1 MKTDRQRHR
10 LTKRSCFAGGAAFLA
25 GFLAALPFA
34 SAERGGGSGVPV
46 VAELM
51 QSVQLVEGGK
61 AGLPPEG
68 KATLRDLFGWREAL
82 ALQSALGGRY
92 ATENRACRF
101 VRNEKTTRIW
111 LPALTGSDG
120 DSSRGTDDSAPVWML
135 DIDNR
140 SGFICRTPGL
150 PDISSSDLLKIAAP
164 VHRENPSVDRLK
176 ENVAFLRTHLG
187 EQASFRETTCYDVRG
202 LRVGDRMKYY
212 WLGRLEGA
220 PKPNHRTALRFVY
233 WIDIASRTVV
243 DCAVE
248 VQGKTIAIP

>member
-1 MKTDRQRHR
+1 M
-10 LTKRSCFAGGAAFLA
+10 TKKSYFAGGAAFLA
-25 GFLAALPFA
+25 GFLVALPFA

-61 AGLPPEG
+61 ADLPPEG

-92 ATENRACRF
+92 ATEDLACRF
-101 VRNEKTTRIW
+101 IRNEKTTRIW
-111 LPALTGSDG
+111 LSALTGSDG
-120 DSSRGTDDSAPVWML
+120 DSSRKTDDSVPIWVL

-150 PDISSSDLLKIAAP
+150 PDISSSDLIKITAP
-164 VHRENPSVDRLK
+164 VHRANPSVVRVK
-176 ENVAFLRTHLG
+176 ENVSFLRAHFG
-187 EQASFRETTCYDVRG
+187 DQASLRETTCYDVRG
-202 LRVGDRMKYY
+202 QRVGDRMKYY
-212 WLGRLEGA
+212 WFGRLEGA
-220 PKPNHRTALRFVY
+220 PKQNNRTALRFVY